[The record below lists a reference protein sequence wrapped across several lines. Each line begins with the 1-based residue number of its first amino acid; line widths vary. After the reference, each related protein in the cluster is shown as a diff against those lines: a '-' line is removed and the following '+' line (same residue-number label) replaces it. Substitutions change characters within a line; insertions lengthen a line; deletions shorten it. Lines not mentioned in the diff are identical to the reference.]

1 MSKPSM
7 KQLFEPESIVVVGAS
22 EKEGSLGGRLIQS
35 LVGGGYKGK
44 LFAVHPTNDT
54 VFGVPCY
61 RRVSE
66 IGQQV
71 DFAALALPDAGLVAA
86 AEDAVSSG
94 VGGFFMPG
102 RAYDE
107 AAQSLDTIPERL
119 RAILGEAVAS
129 ACGHNCMGFWNVR
142 GKVRMTHNPPPG
154 FDLMPGGL
162 CVVSHSGSSWSGITG
177 SQRDLALDIVV
188 SAGAEVVTGMADYI
202 DYYISLPTTKVVAV
216 VLETIREPEAFMA
229 ALARADAKGIPV
241 VLLSVG
247 ITSTGARFT
256 EAHSGGLA
264 SPKHVLDALSRKN
277 GVILARHLDELLDIA
292 ESFRTDRKP
301 TTGAVGIISDSG
313 GERQLIADFAS
324 ETGIRLAQYAPETNA
339 ALGEILGDG
348 VVVGNPLDSM
358 GGVLIPRCGEKIAA
372 DDTVG
377 AVVVGN
383 NLVEGRSFMQLVRDC
398 TLEIHGVTQKPVFF
412 FGNIS
417 TAMSR
422 DGARYMR
429 ERGVPV
435 FVNTS
440 SGCTAI
446 ASFMNWHEQQNARAK
461 ALAESAAQRGR
472 AIALPQGAPPEQL
485 HEIMVAAGI
494 PMAEA
499 LFAGSWDEA
508 KAAAAK
514 IGYPLV
520 LKTSNPEIA
529 HKTDAGGVALNL
541 ASDEALKSAYERI
554 AATFGPPVVL
564 QKFVASDFELIVGAV
579 RHPRFGPL
587 ITLGVGG
594 IFTEILADSVTF
606 IPPVSNAELSKG
618 IQHLRAA
625 QILNGAR
632 GRQGADQKGI
642 TCMIETLFS
651 MMKSNSDVTGIEFNP
666 VIIRNGAL
674 NVVDCLVTYGTE
686 GGGHH

>member
-1 MSKPSM
+1 MSKQSM
-7 KQLFEPESIVVVGAS
+7 KKLFEPESIVVVGAS

-35 LVGGGYKGK
+35 LVGGGYQGK
-44 LFAVHPTNDT
+44 LFAVHPTNDS

-61 RRVSE
+61 RRVTD
-66 IGQQV
+66 IGQNV
-71 DFAALALPDAGLVAA
+71 DFAALALPDAGLIAA
-86 AEDAVSSG
+86 AEDAVASG

-107 AAQSLDTIPERL
+107 ATQSLDTIPERL
-119 RAILGEAVAS
+119 RAILREAGAS

-154 FDLMPGGL
+154 LDLMPGGL

-177 SQRDLALDIVV
+177 SQRDLALDVVV
-188 SAGAEVVTGMADYI
+188 SAGAEIVTGMADYI

-229 ALARADAKGIPV
+229 ALARAEQKGIPV

-264 SPKHVLDALSRKN
+264 SPKHVLDALSRKH

-292 ESFRTDRKP
+292 EAFRTDRKP
-301 TTGAVGIISDSG
+301 TTGAAGIISDSG

-324 ETGIRLAQYAPETNA
+324 ETGIRLAHYAPETNA

-358 GGVLIPRCGEKIAA
+358 GGVLIPPCGEAIAA
-372 DDTVG
+372 DASVG
-377 AVVVGN
+377 AVVIGN

-398 TLEIHGVTQKPVFF
+398 TLEIHGVTKKPVFF

-446 ASFMNWHEQQNARAK
+446 ASFMNWHEQQNARANV
-461 ALAESAAQRGR
+461 AAEPAVQPHK
-472 AIALPQGAPPEQL
+472 AIALPRNASLEQL
-485 HEIMVAAGI
+485 HETMVAAGI
-494 PMAEA
+494 PMADA
-499 LFAGSWDEA
+499 VFAGSWDELR
-508 KAAAAK
+508 AAAGK
-514 IGYPLV
+514 IGYPVV
-520 LKTSNPEIA
+520 LKTANPDIA
-529 HKTDAGGVALNL
+529 HKTDAGGVALNI
-541 ASDEALKSAYERI
+541 ASDEALKGAYERI
-554 AATFGPPVVL
+554 KATFGPQVVL

-606 IPPVSNAELSKG
+606 IPPVSEAELAKG
-618 IQHLRAA
+618 IQQLRAA
-625 QILNGAR
+625 QVVRGAR

-642 TCMIETLFS
+642 ARMIGTLLA
-651 MMKSNSDVTGIEFNP
+651 MMQGNPEVSGIEFNP
-666 VIIRNGAL
+666 VIVRNGTL
-674 NVVDCLVTYGTE
+674 NVVDCLVTYGT
-686 GGGHH
+686 GDGH

>member
-1 MSKPSM
+1 MSKQSM

-35 LVGGGYKGK
+35 LIGGGYEGK
-44 LFAVHPTNDT
+44 LLAVHPTNET

-61 RRVSE
+61 RRISE
-66 IGQQV
+66 IGGKI
-71 DFAALALPDAGLVAA
+71 DFAALALPDAGLIGA

-94 VGGFFMPG
+94 VGGFFLPG

-107 AAQSLDTIPERL
+107 AARSLDAIPERL
-119 RAILGEAVAS
+119 RAILSEAGAS
-129 ACGHNCMGFWNVR
+129 ACGHNCMGFWNVS

-154 FDLMPGGL
+154 LDLMPGGGL

-188 SAGAEVVTGMADYI
+188 SAGAEIVTGMADYI
-202 DYYISLPTTKVVAV
+202 DYYASLPTTRVIAV

-229 ALARADAKGIPV
+229 ALARAEQKGIPV

-247 ITSTGARFT
+247 VTSTGARFT

-264 SPKHVLDALSRKN
+264 SPKHVLDALSRKH

-292 ESFRTDRKP
+292 EAFRTDRVP
-301 TTGAVGIISDSG
+301 TTGEAGIISDSG

-324 ETGIRLAQYAPETNA
+324 LSGIRLAQYAPETDA
-339 ALGEILGDG
+339 ALAEILGDG

-358 GGVLIPRCGEKIAA
+358 GGVLITACGREIAGDEA
-372 DDTVG
+372 VG

-383 NLVEGRSFMQLVRDC
+383 NLVEGRSFMQLVRDA
-398 TLEIHGVTQKPVFF
+398 TMDIHGLTEKPVFF
-412 FGNIS
+412 FGNIA

-422 DGARYMR
+422 DGARYLR

-440 SGCTAI
+440 SGCAAI
-446 ASFMNWHEQQNARAK
+446 AAFMNWHDRH
-461 ALAESAAQRGR
+461 SGR
-472 AIALPQGAPPEQL
+472 AQAQAEPKAEPGKAVALPRGASPEQL
-485 HEIMVAAGI
+485 HGIMVAAGI
-494 PMAEA
+494 PMAET

-508 KAAAAK
+508 RAAAARL
-514 IGYPLV
+514 GYPLV
-520 LKTSNPEIA
+520 LKTANPEIA

-541 ASDEALKSAYERI
+541 ASDEALKSA
-554 AATFGPPVVL
+554 AAFGARVVL
-564 QKFVASDFELIVGAV
+564 QRFVASDFELIVGAV

-606 IPPVSNAELSKG
+606 IPPVSNAELASG
-618 IQHLRAA
+618 IAQLRAA
-625 QILNGAR
+625 RVVDGAR
-632 GRQGADQKGI
+632 GRQGADREGI
-642 TCMIETLFS
+642 ARMIGTLFA
-651 MMKSNSDVTGIEFNP
+651 MMTANPDVSGIEFNP
-666 VIIRNGAL
+666 VMVRNGTL
-674 NVVDCLVTYGTE
+674 NVVDCLVTYSNEGT
-686 GGGHH
+686 GH